1 MVPGNPT
8 LMKWQKPLLMVFVAG
23 IAAVLGWWLGGR
35 QLMTILEYKSY
46 DLRCLLRG
54 TLPAKVA
61 PPLRPAPVTVV
72 MIDAKTDDYLQKPK
86 VKPRMFWPADYG
98 EVITAAVTGGAK
110 VIGLD
115 WYFSYPIA
123 QWDPEADGKFFSAY
137 MEAAGQGV
145 PVVLAYERVE
155 KERDTEAWVPVYY
168 QAVAEGNIGYANIT
182 QDDDT
187 FVRKLELFSKEGY
200 LALSARMAAALLKIP
215 PPSFQGGTLQLGTRV
230 IPKVGSEA
238 GRPIMYIQFY
248 GPRRQVF
255 PTLSMADVL
264 KAKRAGNQEQLKQ
277 WFDGRA
283 VLIGPDDLL
292 DRHPTP
298 FALATRVEG
307 GERTEG
313 VEIHAHA
320 LSTLVNG
327 DFIRLATT
335 QEAWALILA
344 AALAAAVSGFKLRW
358 PWGPLAAVGILLLVF
373 LVTLVAL
380 ARGVHLP
387 LVRTELAAIL
397 GSVGAYG
404 ARLLTEDR
412 KRRLLEHTFSSFVSR
427 EVLGTILDAGGVPL
441 GGTRIEVTVLFSDIR
456 NFTTYCEN
464 RDPQSVVEEL
474 NAYFGEMAASI
485 IQQGGMV
492 NKYIGD
498 GIMALFGA
506 PIANPDHARR
516 AVLCARDMITRL
528 AALNARRQAV
538 HLEPLCIG
546 VGIHTGEVVV
556 GNIGARDSKMEY
568 TAVGDTVN
576 VASRIEGMNK
586 EFGTQVLLSLST
598 REHMG
603 VDILTRFKGYHTV
616 KGRNEPLAVY
626 TIE

>member
-8 LMKWQKPLLMVFVAG
+8 FLKWQKPLLMVLVAG
-23 IAAVLGWWLGGR
+23 IASLMGWWLGGR
-35 QLMTILEYKSY
+35 QLMTILEFKSY
-46 DLRCLLRG
+46 DLRCLLRR
-54 TLPAKVA
+54 TLPAAVA
-61 PPLRPAPVTVV
+61 PPLQPAPVTVV
-72 MIDAKTDDYLQKPK
+72 MIDAKTDDYIHQPN
-86 VKPRMFWPADYG
+86 VKPRMFWPPEYG
-98 EVITAAVTGGAK
+98 EVITAAVSGGAK
-110 VIGLD
+110 VVGLD

-123 QWDPEADGKFFSAY
+123 RWDQEADGKFFSAY
-137 MEAAGQGV
+137 MDAAGQGV
-145 PVVLAYERVE
+145 PVVLAYERAE
-155 KERDTEAWVPVYY
+155 KERASEAWVPVYY
-168 QAVAEGNIGYANIT
+168 QAVAEGNIGYANVT

-200 LALSARMAAALLKIP
+200 LALSARMAAAFLKTEP
-215 PPSFQGGTLQLGTRV
+215 PKFQGGTLRLADREIPRV
-230 IPKVGSEA
+230 DQA
-238 GRPIMYIQFY
+238 DRPIMYIRFY
-248 GPRRQVF
+248 GPRGQVF
-255 PTLSMADVL
+255 PVVSMADVL
-264 KAKRAGNQEQLKQ
+264 KAARAGNKAQLQQ
-277 WFDGRA
+277 WFGGRA
-283 VLIGPDDLL
+283 VLVGPDDLL

-298 FALATRVEG
+298 FALARGIAG

-320 LSTLVNG
+320 LSTLING
-327 DFIRLATT
+327 DFIRLATAGET
-335 QEAWALILA
+335 WVLILV
-344 AALAAAVSGFKLRW
+344 AALAAAISGFKLRW
-358 PWGPLAAVGILLLVF
+358 PWGPLVAVAILLLVF
-373 LVTLVAL
+373 LVTLVGL

-412 KRRLLEHTFSSFVSR
+412 KRKLLEHTFSSFVSR

-441 GGTRIEVTVLFSDIR
+441 GGTRIECTVLFSDIR

-464 RDPQSVVEEL
+464 RDPQAVVEEL
-474 NAYFGEMAASI
+474 NAYFAEMAASV

-506 PIANPDHARR
+506 PIAHPDHARR
-516 AVLCARDMITRL
+516 AVLCARDMMTRL
-528 AALNARRQAV
+528 AALNARREAEKLQ
-538 HLEPLCIG
+538 PLRIG

-568 TAVGDTVN
+568 TAMGDTVN

-586 EFGTQVLLSLST
+586 EFDTQVLLSLST